1 MKRLSIWRWPLWWPL
16 AAGLLSLAVTAWLW
30 QHEQQTQQRHLRD
43 NFDFGLR
50 QTTTRIEQRL
60 VSYEQMLRGM
70 RGLFEASDEIT
81 AADFAGY
88 VDALLAGADF
98 AGLRNIAYAPL
109 RGADGP
115 APVVYVAPAAEG
127 GLNPL
132 GRDLWADPGSRRA
145 MLQARN
151 SGRVAITRRLQ
162 APDGAADDAGFL
174 MFMPLYQRGRS
185 QATAAERQA
194 HGVGW
199 VMAVFRLGDLMSS
212 LYGEDTPGM
221 AVSIHD
227 GVELSARTL
236 IHPAAPRAAPNAGP
250 ARFEAHE
257 FLGFAGQTWTVVARS
272 EPAFEQRYANDSALI
287 IAVAGLGLSG
297 VLSLLA
303 WLLVTGRERAHQSAR
318 LMTQEL
324 RSSAERYRRIVE
336 TANEGIWTVDAA
348 GRTSFANPKLQQL
361 LGYREAE
368 MLGRPWSDF
377 VADELADARARAAD
391 GLLPPTPPELR
402 LRRSDG
408 GELWALLS
416 TSRIT
421 DAGGHHAGV
430 LAMVTDISERHHAEA
445 RRAALEAQLRQSQK
459 MEAIGTLAGG
469 IAHDFNNVL
478 AAILGN
484 VALLRQGAAGHDG
497 DAALRL
503 EQIGKAASRA
513 RSLVHQIVAFSRQQP
528 QQLQVQ
534 PLEPLLQ
541 ETLALLRSTMPAGV
555 ELVSRLP
562 GAPVLV
568 DADAT
573 QLQQVLMNLCTNA
586 WHALPGGTGRIEVGF
601 DAVLLDTEAAARV
614 GAPEP
619 GSYAHLWVADSGHG
633 MDESTRQRV
642 FEPFFT
648 TKPVGQGTG
657 LGLAVVHGIVRSH
670 RGAIA
675 VSSAQ
680 GRGSRF
686 EIWLPLAAAAAAPA
700 SADAAAVPAGRGQCL
715 LYVDDDA
722 VVGVMVQALL
732 QGLGYRVRHL
742 ADPREALAVLRDPGQ
757 ACELLITDFNMPEL
771 SGLDLAREACRLR
784 PGLPVLLSSGYVS
797 DSLRAE
803 ARAAGVRHVLQK
815 EYTLDRLGAL
825 VHEVLGEPGAG

>member
-619 GSYAHLWVADSGHG
+619 GSYAHIWVADSGHG

-686 EIWLPLAAAAAAPA
+686 EIWLPLAGPPARPPPPPPPGRAP
-700 SADAAAVPAGRGQCL
+700 PPPPGR
-715 LYVDDDA
+715 A
-722 VVGVMVQALL
+722 
-732 QGLGYRVRHL
+732 
-742 ADPREALAVLRDPGQ
+742 
-757 ACELLITDFNMPEL
+757 
-771 SGLDLAREACRLR
+771 
-784 PGLPVLLSSGYVS
+784 
-797 DSLRAE
+797 
-803 ARAAGVRHVLQK
+803 
-815 EYTLDRLGAL
+815 
-825 VHEVLGEPGAG
+825 